1 MAAGSA
7 DEGDLWRGT
16 TATEGGGGRES
27 RLCLPFGGKLR
38 GVGRT
43 GADLRTARS
52 QGASVFRTAFLDFS
66 QADLCAAAGTSS
78 AARRLGRCR
87 RHGRWGRRRPVGGSG
102 RRGVGSVQKTG
113 SLAAAA
119 GWASSS
125 VNHNS
130 PCPALRENE
139 CLDRF
144 VGALRR
150 VVRPVAARLQARQ
163 NECGVALQMFV
174 AGLATD
180 AELFAQLGHGKAP
193 ATREDHASIDL
204 FAGGYVGPEHRPRW
218 NLSPRLITG

>member
-1 MAAGSA
+1 MCFGWHVVSREAAWAVSA
-7 DEGDLWRGT
+7 
-16 TATEGGGGRES
+16 
-27 RLCLPFGGKLR
+27 
-38 GVGRT
+38 
-43 GADLRTARS
+43 ARS
-52 QGASVFRTAFLDFS
+52 VGS
-66 QADLCAAAGTSS
+66 AAAGGWLWS
-78 AARRLGRCR
+78 
-87 RHGRWGRRRPVGGSG
+87 SG
-102 RRGVGSVQKTG
+102 RVGSVQKTG

-163 NECGVALQMFV
+163 NECSVALQMFV
-174 AGLATD
+174 AGLAAD

-204 FAGGYVGPEHRPRW
+204 FAGGYVGPRHRPRW